1 MCVLE
6 KSLLFKFCYIYTP
19 TLFLI
24 QGKLKNGQDI
34 AISGPPEVSSHRST
48 EECINEVSILV
59 QVEHENLIQLLGYC
73 IKGTGTYLI
82 YDFAPY
88 ATLSSLLFGTFLY

>member
-1 MCVLE
+1 M
-6 KSLLFKFCYIYTP
+6 FHYI
-19 TLFLI
+19 I

-34 AISGPPEVSSHRST
+34 EVSGPT
-48 EECINEVSILV
+48 EPSDHSNQQLMEKLINEVSILV
-59 QVEHENLIQLLGYC
+59 QVEHKNLTQLLGYC
-73 IKGTGTYLI
+73 VKGTGTYLI